1 MNSENMS
8 ENPKKSC
15 RIRKSICSALNKTKE
30 TYFECDFDIVEKL
43 ASTNAEDTELNVFK
57 NGNIKIRLFDIII
70 SAIAIGVIMTISKL
84 FKK

>member
-1 MNSENMS
+1 MKSENIS
-8 ENPKKSC
+8 KKPC
-15 RIRKSICSALNKTKE
+15 RIRKSICSALSKTKE

-43 ASTNAEDTELNVFK
+43 ASNNAEDTELNVFK

-70 SAIAIGVIMTISKL
+70 SAIAIGVVMTISKL

>member
-8 ENPKKSC
+8 EKQKKPC
-15 RIRKSICSALNKTKE
+15 RIRKSICQALNKTKE

-43 ASTNAEDTELNVFK
+43 ASNNAEDTELNVFK

-70 SAIAIGVIMTISKL
+70 SAIAIGVVTTISKL